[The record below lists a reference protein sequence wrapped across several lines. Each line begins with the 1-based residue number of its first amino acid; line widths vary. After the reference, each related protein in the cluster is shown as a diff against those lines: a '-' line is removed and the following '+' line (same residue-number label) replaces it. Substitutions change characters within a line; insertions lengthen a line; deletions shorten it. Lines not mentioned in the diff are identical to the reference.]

1 MQLQPPMT
9 PRQRFF
15 LAVTVL
21 SFLTVTGVVIGCDSD
36 DGPTVTA
43 PNSGNGG
50 TTPTRNMTAEQQG
63 REGLEETDGGRA
75 ISNTGEVALNVRFNY
90 NVAASGSGSGAGIR
104 STHTT
109 ARHYRLD
116 RGATMPSDP
125 ANTGTAPTRFACG
138 VPATAR
144 ANGQC
149 FDNDRSEIQSAP
161 TSYTSAAPPFDLSF
175 ESFGF
180 PEQKATGCVVKE
192 TASDGNAILRN
203 NCGADV
209 MVQTSC
215 PSDSPFR
222 VDPFID
228 DYDFQV
234 YDSLENFR
242 QGRTAREILKE
253 WVEEPRTA
261 DAEEYERRARVAA
274 SAFSFYSYPGGSFE
288 ISAGQRQREGLR
300 CAPDYPTYRACY
312 VRERRGQNK
321 AYFAGLK
328 TSDLNGEWNCF
339 IGSGPYTVPAY

>member
-43 PNSGNGG
+43 PNGGNGG

-116 RGATMPSDP
+116 MGATMSSDP

-149 FDNDRSEIQSAP
+149 FDNDRVP
-161 TSYTSAAPPFDLSF
+161 TPESYSPPSYGSIAWGYTDNGSSWTAEYGRTEAEARNRSLDECRDFGPILLTNCQSF
-175 ESFGF
+175 EFSRGQCAALAVSEGTSGRPRLIFG
-180 PEQKATGCVVKE
+180 V
-192 TASDGNAILRN
+192 ASSNI
-203 NCGADV
+203 
-209 MVQTSC
+209 
-215 PSDSPFR
+215 
-222 VDPFID
+222 
-228 DYDFQV
+228 
-234 YDSLENFR
+234 
-242 QGRTAREILKE
+242 
-253 WVEEPRTA
+253 
-261 DAEEYERRARVAA
+261 
-274 SAFSFYSYPGGSFE
+274 
-288 ISAGQRQREGLR
+288 AGQNSGSAKLAAENAAIAQCRS
-300 CAPDYPTYRACY
+300 
-312 VRERRGQNK
+312 RG
-321 AYFAGLK
+321 
-328 TSDLNGEWNCF
+328 GEDCR
-339 IGSGPYTVPAY
+339 IATVGTPVSICLSSS

>member
-15 LAVTVL
+15 IAVTVL

-43 PNSGNGG
+43 PNGGNGG

-90 NVAASGSGSGAGIR
+90 NGAASGSGSGAGIR

-149 FDNDRSEIQSAP
+149 FDNDRVTTPESYSAP
-161 TSYTSAAPPFDLSF
+161 LYGSIAWGYPENGSTWTVKYGRTEAEARNRSMDDCREFGSLLLTNCQSF
-175 ESFGF
+175 EFSRGQCAALARDSSGR
-180 PEQKATGCVVKE
+180 PISGV
-192 TASDGNAILRN
+192 ASSNIA
-203 NCGADV
+203 
-209 MVQTSC
+209 
-215 PSDSPFR
+215 
-222 VDPFID
+222 
-228 DYDFQV
+228 
-234 YDSLENFR
+234 
-242 QGRTAREILKE
+242 
-253 WVEEPRTA
+253 
-261 DAEEYERRARVAA
+261 
-274 SAFSFYSYPGGSFE
+274 
-288 ISAGQRQREGLR
+288 AGQNYGSAKLAAENAAIAQCRSRGGEG
-300 CAPDYPTYRACY
+300 CSIAI
-312 VRERRGQNK
+312 
-321 AYFAGLK
+321 AGTSSICLSSGGLTLAK
-328 TSDLNGEWNCF
+328 T
-339 IGSGPYTVPAY
+339 P